1 MSQVKRIILKLS
13 GEALADEK
21 NLISV
26 AVLQQLANEVKTV
39 VDRGIEVGIVIGGGN
54 IIRGGSAKEF
64 TRVTGD
70 HLGMLATIMNALAMA
85 DVFKRSGIAAEVM
98 SALGVD
104 SIVKRYLASEAS
116 QKLTEHKVLI
126 FAAGTGNPF
135 VTTDTALCLRGIELN
150 ADLIF
155 KATNVDGVYTAD
167 PKRYPEA
174 TRYEKLTYA
183 EAIERKLAVMD
194 QAAFCLGQNH
204 DLHLVVFDLK
214 KPGVLARILD
224 GETEGTLITN

>member
-1 MSQVKRIILKLS
+1 MQQVKRIILKLS
-13 GEALADEK
+13 GEALADGSSFVSFT
-21 NLISV
+21 I
-26 AVLQQLANEVKTV
+26 LQQLAAEVGSV
-39 VDRGIEVGIVIGGGN
+39 IERGIEVGVVVGGGN
-54 IIRGGSAKEF
+54 IIRGGRAKEF

-70 HLGMLATIMNALAMA
+70 HLGMLATIMNALSIA
-85 DVFKRSGIAAEVM
+85 DVFKREGIDSEAV

-104 SIVKRYLASEAS
+104 SIVERYLASEAS
-116 QKLTEHKVLI
+116 QKLSEGKVLI

-150 ADLIF
+150 ADLIL

-167 PKRYPEA
+167 PKLYPMA
-174 TRYEKLTYA
+174 TRFSKLTYQ

-204 DLHLVVFDLK
+204 NLRLVVFNLK
-214 KPGVLARILD
+214 KPGAVRRILD
-224 GETEGTLITN
+224 GEAEGTLITN